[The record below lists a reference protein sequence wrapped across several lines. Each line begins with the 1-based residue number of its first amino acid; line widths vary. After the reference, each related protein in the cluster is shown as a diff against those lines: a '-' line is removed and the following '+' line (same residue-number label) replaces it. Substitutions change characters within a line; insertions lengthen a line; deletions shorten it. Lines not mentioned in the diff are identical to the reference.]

1 MIGKIMYNG
10 IEGSTSALNTVIC
23 RRKFIMSIQDDLFS
37 NQKPTLLQDIMASK
51 DWIAKALNSS
61 NYAAD
66 FSINSLKEID
76 RFFDEQNTPNGILNQ
91 NRGQILF
98 ALGSYIGEVIISAYG
113 GEWITDD
120 SDPQG
125 EINIAVK
132 LKNGGIVFPVQRAMK
147 RYANEKEDS
156 IYDYG
161 FVLGVASKK

>member
-1 MIGKIMYNG
+1 MYSG
-10 IEGSTSALNTVIC
+10 IEGSTSALSIAIC
-23 RRKFIMSIQDDLFS
+23 RRRFIMSIQNSLFS
-37 NQKPTLLQDIMASK
+37 NQKPTLLQDIMTSK

-66 FSINSLKEID
+66 FSIGSLKEID
-76 RFFDEQNTPNGILNQ
+76 RFFDEQNTPDGILNR

-98 ALGSYIGEVIISAYG
+98 ALGAYIGEVIISAYG
-113 GEWITDD
+113 GEWLTDD

-132 LKNGGIVFPVQRAMK
+132 LKDDSIIFPVQRAMK
-147 RYANEKEDS
+147 RYANGKEDS

-161 FVLGVASKK
+161 IVLSEHTTKA

>member
-1 MIGKIMYNG
+1 MYNG
-10 IEGSTSALNTVIC
+10 IEGSASALNTVIC
-23 RRKFIMSIQDDLFS
+23 RRKFIMSIQEGLFS
-37 NQKPTLLQDIMASK
+37 NQKPTLLQDIMTSK

-66 FSINSLKEID
+66 FSIGSLKEID
-76 RFFDEQNTPNGILNQ
+76 RFFDEQNTPDGILNR

-98 ALGSYIGEVIISAYG
+98 ALGAYIGEVIISAYG
-113 GEWITDD
+113 GEWLTDD

-132 LKNGGIVFPVQRAMK
+132 LKDNSIIFPVQRAMK
-147 RYANEKEDS
+147 RYANGKEDS

-161 FVLGVASKK
+161 IVLREHVTKE

>member
-1 MIGKIMYNG
+1 
-10 IEGSTSALNTVIC
+10 
-23 RRKFIMSIQDDLFS
+23 MSILNGLS
-37 NQKPTLLQDIMASK
+37 SHQKPTLLQDIMTSK
-51 DWIAKALNSS
+51 DWISKALNSS

-66 FSINSLKEID
+66 FSIDSLKEID
-76 RFFDEQNTPNGILNQ
+76 RFFDEQNTPDGLLNR

-120 SDPQG
+120 NDPQG

-132 LKNGGIVFPVQRAMK
+132 LKDGSIIFPVQRAMK
-147 RYANEKEDS
+147 RYKNGKEDS

-161 FVLGVASKK
+161 IVLGEHTEKA